1 MFKKVIFLLNFLNVS
16 YAMSLSLPIK
26 PMSDYQVIS
35 FFNTYKTVQI
45 INKESLPPPHRYLL
59 SQPLLTP
66 ALQKYYQ

>member
-1 MFKKVIFLLNFLNVS
+1 
-16 YAMSLSLPIK
+16 MSLSLPIK